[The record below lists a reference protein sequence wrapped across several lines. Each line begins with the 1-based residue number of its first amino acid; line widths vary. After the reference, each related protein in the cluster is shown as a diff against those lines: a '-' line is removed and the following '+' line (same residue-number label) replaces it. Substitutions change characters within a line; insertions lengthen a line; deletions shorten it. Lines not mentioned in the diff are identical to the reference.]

1 MLNAYTEKN
10 KRKQRNM
17 KKTLIWIAAALMLTA
32 CGKKQQAAESVAEVK
47 VLTKTTLAEKQTIS
61 LTEEY
66 TSEVIAYKEND
77 ITPAASGVHIDRILV
92 DVGDKV
98 RQGQL
103 LISLDP
109 TQYNQARVNLKLLED
124 NVNRL
129 KPVYEAGGISAQEFD
144 QVKAQYDVQQE
155 VVENLK
161 KNIQVLSPISGVVT
175 ARNNDPGDLFMNQP
189 VLHIMQINPLKVI
202 ANIPEQFFTNVK
214 RGMEVTLKLDA
225 YPNEEFTG
233 QVELIHPSINT
244 TTRTFGVEIRVPN
257 SSERLRPGMFSRTF
271 FDMGKREAVM
281 VPDVAVLK
289 QVGSAERYLYVIKD
303 GVAERRR
310 VEVGRQVGQLVEI
323 LSGVEAGEEVAVTAL
338 SRLENGIKVEIA
350 AE

>member
-1 MLNAYTEKN
+1 
-10 KRKQRNM
+10 M
-17 KKTLIWIAAALMLTA
+17 KKTLIWMAAALMMTA
-32 CGKKQQAAESVAEVK
+32 CGAKKEQAQEAQEAT
-47 VLTKTTLAEKQTIS
+47 VLTKTMTAEQQTIS

-66 TSEVIAYKEND
+66 TSEVNAYKEND

-103 LISLDP
+103 LITLNP

-129 KPVYEAGGISAQEFD
+129 KPVYEAGGISSQEFD
-144 QVKAQYDVQQE
+144 QVKAQYDVQLE

-161 KNIQVLSPISGVVT
+161 KNIEVLSPISGVVT
-175 ARNNDPGDLFMNQP
+175 ARNNEAGDLFMNQP
-189 VLHIMQINPLKVI
+189 VLHIMQINPLKVV
-202 ANIPEQFFTNVK
+202 ANIPEQFFSNVK
-214 RGMEVTLKLDA
+214 RGMEVRLKLDA
-225 YPNEEFTG
+225 YPDEEFKG
-233 QVELIHPSINT
+233 SVELIHPSINT
-244 TTRTFGVEIRVPN
+244 TTRTFAVEVRVPN
-257 SSERLRPGMFSRTF
+257 GNERLRPGMFSRTY
-271 FDMGKREAVM
+271 FDMGQREAVM

-289 QVGSAERYLYVIKD
+289 QVGSSERYLYVVKE
-303 GVAERRR
+303 GRAERRR
-310 VEVGRQVGQLVEI
+310 VEVGRQVGQKVEI

-338 SRLENGIKVEIA
+338 SRLENGVKVEIV

>member
-1 MLNAYTEKN
+1 
-10 KRKQRNM
+10 M
-17 KKTLIWIAAALMLTA
+17 KKTLIWMAAALMLTA
-32 CGKKQQAAESVAEVK
+32 CGQKQQTAETTEEVK
-47 VLTKTTLAEKQTIS
+47 VLTKTTTAEQQTIS

-103 LISLDP
+103 LITLNP
-109 TQYNQARVNLKLLED
+109 TQYNQARVNLKVLED

-144 QVKAQYDVQQE
+144 QVKAQYDVQLE
-155 VVENLK
+155 AVENLK
-161 KNIQVLSPISGVVT
+161 KNIEVLSPISGVVT
-175 ARNNDPGDLFMNQP
+175 ARNNEAGDLFMNQP
-189 VLHIMQINPLKVI
+189 VLHIMQINPLKVV
-202 ANIPEQFFTNVK
+202 ANIPEQYFANVK
-214 RGMEVTLKLDA
+214 RGMEVSLKADA
-225 YPNEEFTG
+225 YPEELFKG
-233 QVELIHPSINT
+233 QVELIHPAINT
-244 TTRTFGVEIRVPN
+244 TTRTFAVEIRVPN
-257 SSERLRPGMFSRTF
+257 ASERLRPGMFSRTF

-281 VPDVAVLK
+281 VPDVAVQK
-289 QVGSAERYLYVIKD
+289 QVGSSERYLYVIKD

-310 VEVGRQVGQLVEI
+310 VELGRQIGQMVEI
-323 LSGVEAGEEVAVTAL
+323 LSGVEAGEQVAVTAL
-338 SRLENGIKVEIA
+338 SRLENGVKVEIA

>member
-1 MLNAYTEKN
+1 
-10 KRKQRNM
+10 M
-17 KKTLIWIAAALMLTA
+17 KKTLIWMAAALMMTA
-32 CGKKQQAAESVAEVK
+32 CGAKKEQAQEAQEAT
-47 VLTKTTLAEKQTIS
+47 VLTKTMTAEQQTIS

-66 TSEVIAYKEND
+66 TSEVNAYKEND

-103 LISLDP
+103 LITLNP

-129 KPVYEAGGISAQEFD
+129 KPVYEAGGISSQEFD
-144 QVKAQYDVQQE
+144 QVKAQYDVQLE

-161 KNIQVLSPISGVVT
+161 KNIEVLSPISGVVT
-175 ARNNDPGDLFMNQP
+175 ARNNEAGDLFMNQP
-189 VLHIMQINPLKVI
+189 VLHIMQINPLKVV
-202 ANIPEQFFTNVK
+202 ANIPEQFFSNVK
-214 RGMEVTLKLDA
+214 RGMEVRLKLDA
-225 YPNEEFTG
+225 YPDEEFKG
-233 QVELIHPSINT
+233 SVELIHPSINT
-244 TTRTFGVEIRVPN
+244 TTRTFAVEVRVPN
-257 SSERLRPGMFSRTF
+257 GNERLRPGMFSRTY
-271 FDMGKREAVM
+271 FDMGQREAVM

-289 QVGSAERYLYVIKD
+289 QVGSSERYLYVVKE
-303 GVAERRR
+303 GRAVRRR
-310 VEVGRQVGQLVEI
+310 VEVGRQVGQKVEI

-338 SRLENGIKVEIA
+338 SRLENGVKVEIV